1 MRNVFKIFRKDFRA
15 LYRNGLAFLI
25 ILAVC
30 VLPALYAWFNIYAF
44 GDPYSNTDNIEI
56 AVVNGD
62 TDYVDSD
69 GNVVNLGKD
78 LVSELEGSEDFGYV
92 FLDDPDAAINGV
104 YDGTYYAAVVI
115 ESDFTYNM
123 YNFLTADMD
132 HPTITFYQNEKRNAI
147 AVKIVEASADE
158 IKHSVNAKYIDTM
171 VETLFGKLNNFS
183 SDVQGETSADMV
195 KNTLIKINNNL
206 ASYNSTISAFVSASN
221 AMIDTLNDTGNT
233 LNYSIYL
240 IGNERVNISSQI
252 SYIEGTQKDLALIN
266 DEVSK
271 MLLSIQDS
279 VAEAI
284 YKLDRLYQGNT
295 DDQEAA
301 LQALA
306 ELERQYQELVD
317 YLKNSG
323 LTGTDVDDAMSALN
337 TLAEKISEL
346 RTKLGLNSDS
356 STAESSNAQV
366 RALAKHNQALIES
379 VETDFETVAVP
390 AVYKA
395 VTGYDYE
402 DLSNPSSST
411 QSLESMFEFMVED
424 SQDRITDIQSNL
436 KTAKTARTVTAREE
450 ALTSAQADMQILTRE
465 LDALGTASQAIE
477 TVSSSKL
484 GTAAGTTGLFDS
496 IGKASDSA
504 DDANSILDDILSGK
518 RDIDLVNDLQLV
530 SDALGTVRV
539 TMTEVVYPMLDT
551 MLENLQDTM
560 GDISSL
566 LLDLN
571 DILGKATPIID
582 QLSNTFGLVNNALVK
597 VQGLINSYCE
607 RITDL
612 IDVLDGGENE
622 WLDSVLEFFDIDP
635 ESIGKFLANPVS
647 IETEAVYPVKNYGSA
662 MAPFYTM
669 LAIWVGCV
677 IINSILKSERPV
689 ECEDATDTEKFF
701 GRYMIFFLISQIQT
715 LIIMLGD
722 LYIFNIQCLH
732 PALFLIAGIVTSLV
746 CSLLAYSFTMAF
758 GNMGKF
764 LIVVIM
770 IIQIAG
776 SGGSYPIEL
785 LPDFFQQ
792 VYLFFPFPYA
802 IGAMRECIA
811 GIYQSDYLVFL
822 LKLLIFLGIG
832 LLIGLV
838 LRPSLKGVNR
848 YMDEQLED
856 TEMM

>member
-1 MRNVFKIFRKDFRA
+1 MRNVLKIFRNDLRS
-15 LYRNGLAFLI
+15 LYKHFFAFLI
-25 ILAVC
+25 ILAIC

-44 GDPYSNTDNIEI
+44 GDPYKNTDNIKI
-56 AVVNGD
+56 AVVNDD
-62 TDYVDSD
+62 TDYVDDD
-69 GNVVNLGKD
+69 GNIVNIGRD
-78 LVSELEGSEDFGYV
+78 LVAELEGDENFGYV
-92 FLDDPDAAINGV
+92 FLDDADEAINAV

-123 YNFLTADMD
+123 YNFLTADLY
-132 HPTITFYQNEKRNAI
+132 HPTITFYQNEKANAI
-147 AVKIVEASADE
+147 AVKVVEAAADD
-158 IKHSVNAKYIDTM
+158 IKHSVNAKYIDTI

-183 SDVQGETSADMV
+183 SDVQDETSADMI

-206 ASYNSTISAFVSASN
+206 MSYNNTISTFISANN
-221 AMIDTLNDTGNT
+221 ALIDTLNDTNNT

-240 IGNERVNISSQI
+240 IGNERVNIANQI
-252 SYIEGTQKDLALIN
+252 TYVESTQKDLALIN
-266 DEVSK
+266 QEVND

-279 VAEAI
+279 VQEAI
-284 YKLDRLYQGNT
+284 YKLDRLYEGNT
-295 DDQEAA
+295 EDQEAA

-306 ELERQYQELVD
+306 ELERQYQELID

-323 LTGTDVDDAMSALN
+323 ITGPDVDDAMSALN

-346 RTKLGLNSDS
+346 RKKLGLDNP
-356 STAESSNAQV
+356 TNPGENANAQV
-366 RALAKHNQALIES
+366 QALAKHNEGSINALKS
-379 VETDFETVAVP
+379 DFETVAVP
-390 AVYKA
+390 TVYKA

-402 DLSNPSSST
+402 DLTKPSSSP
-411 QSLESMFEFMVED
+411 QSLESMVEFMVSDTTSRID
-424 SQDRITDIQSNL
+424 SINSNIKL
-436 KTAKTARTVTAREE
+436 AKSAKTAAERNE
-450 ALTSAQADMQILTRE
+450 ALAAIQTDTHVLYQELYAMSA
-465 LDALGTASQAIE
+465 ASEAIE
-477 TVSSSKL
+477 VASGSSTTLVGSVD
-484 GTAAGTTGLFDS
+484 AAADS
-496 IGKASDSA
+496 AKSASDV
-504 DDANSILDDILSGK
+504 IDDILNGN
-518 RDIDLVNDLQLV
+518 RDIDLVGDLQII

-539 TMTEVVYPMLDT
+539 TLTEIVYPALDT
-551 MLENLQDTM
+551 LLENLQDTM

-571 DILGKATPIID
+571 GILGKATPILD
-582 QLSNTFGLVNNALVK
+582 QLANTFGTVNNALIQ
-597 VQGLINSYCE
+597 VQDLIASYSD
-607 RITDL
+607 RISNL
-612 IDVLDGGENE
+612 IDVLDGGESE

-635 ESIGKFLANPVS
+635 EEIGGFLSRPVS
-647 IETEAVYPVKNYGSA
+647 MDTRAVYPVKSYGSA

-677 IINSILKSERPV
+677 IINSILKSEKPV

-701 GRYMIFFLISQIQT
+701 GRYLIFFLISEIQT

-722 LYIFNIQCLH
+722 LYLLNIQCLH
-732 PALFLIAGIVTSLV
+732 PGLFLLAGFITSLV
-746 CSLLAYSFTMAF
+746 CSMLAYSFTMAF
-758 GNMGKF
+758 GNIGKA

-811 GIYQSDYLVFL
+811 GIYQNAYLVFL
-822 LKLLIFLGIG
+822 LKLMLFFAAG

-838 LRPSLKGVNR
+838 LRRSLKGLNR